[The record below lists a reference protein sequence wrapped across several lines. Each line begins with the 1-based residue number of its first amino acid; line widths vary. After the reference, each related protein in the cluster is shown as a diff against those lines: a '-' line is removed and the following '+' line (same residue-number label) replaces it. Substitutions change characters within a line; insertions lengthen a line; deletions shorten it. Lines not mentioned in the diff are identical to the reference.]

1 MIDGSVVDSGALSEY
16 CQQHM
21 GGGTLPINVEKYKIQ
36 GSNASSEPKTRLSA
50 ISQERALSE
59 SEYSDGELLEMT
71 DKEDTNN
78 DYEEI
83 PDLPSPQTEQHL
95 LNNLVDDDPLVRK
108 LKAMGYS
115 VDSSSAGSPPSL
127 NDLSKDANRHP
138 SKDSMYISTPN
149 IKFKPGTMK
158 DGSVRSSGSRRDNSQ
173 WSLPGTMRAG
183 CSGDQM
189 EKLKKSASSSGD
201 ENLVGDGRE
210 KEVRLDSPSAD
221 ARTSSYC

>member
-1 MIDGSVVDSGALSEY
+1 MIDGSVVDSAALSEY

-36 GSNASSEPKTRLSA
+36 GNSTEPKSRLSA

-83 PDLPSPQTEQHL
+83 PELPSPQTEQRL

-158 DGSVRSSGSRRDNSQ
+158 GGSVRSSGSGSRRNNSQ

-183 CSGDQM
+183 GSGDQM
-189 EKLKKSASSSGD
+189 DKMKKSASSSGD
-201 ENLVGDGRE
+201 ENLVSEGRE
-210 KEVRLDSPSAD
+210 KVVRLDSPSAD
-221 ARTSSYC
+221 ARSSSYC